1 MIAYIFSALLFLNP
15 VFEDPPDLILPYEN
29 NNQLILIFSENNRS
43 TDYERALLELA
54 RNPLGLDQRD
64 LIIFEIFPN
73 GGIYPDGTSLSE
85 EEAKIL
91 RNYYQV
97 EPSAFALIV
106 VNKQLQEIIRS
117 SRPLPVEEIFK
128 RID

>member
-1 MIAYIFSALLFLNP
+1 MISYIILALFILNP
-15 VFEDPPDLILPYEN
+15 VLEDPPDLILPYEN

-43 TDYERALLELA
+43 TDYESALLELA
-54 RNPLGLDQRD
+54 KHPLGLDQRD

-97 EPSAFALIV
+97 GLSTFALIV
-106 VNKQLQEIIRS
+106 INKQLQEILRS
-117 SRPLPVEEIFK
+117 SHPLPVEEIFK

>member
-54 RNPLGLDQRD
+54 RNPLGLDQ
-64 LIIFEIFPN
+64 IFPN